1 MIGSGGR
8 EHAIAWKVSQSKIV
22 SKVYVFPGNAGI
34 DLDNQLIR
42 IPFSGPVSNERIGKL
57 VNENNI
63 DMVVIGP
70 EGFLVTGLVD
80 YLKEKGLLVV
90 GPTKAVAALE
100 GSKIFSKVFMRD
112 NGIPTADFEIFYDFD
127 KAADYVKGSKFP
139 IVIKANGLAG
149 GKGVFVV
156 KTQEDAL
163 RALQHLMRQR
173 ILGEAVSSVLI

>member
-1 MIGSGGR
+1 MRILVIGSGGR
-8 EHAIAWKVSQSKIV
+8 EHAIAWKISQSKIV

-42 IPFSGPVSNERIGKL
+42 IPVSGPVSNEHIGKL

-80 YLKEKGLLVV
+80 YLKEKGLPVV

-112 NGIPTADFEIFYDFD
+112 NGIPTADFEIFYDFE
-127 KAADYVKGSKFP
+127 KAVDYIKGSKFP

-156 KTQEDAL
+156 ELKKMLYERYT
-163 RALQHLMRQR
+163 
-173 ILGEAVSSVLI
+173 IS